1 MQVELQKKLGSV
13 QQNGSF
19 SGLHLHQAAAYFFLV
34 VHFCFSGPVLILVNG
49 YVQTEMAGSPETK
62 VILEA
67 LQAGRMSAK
76 ERQTAVERSI
86 REEARRL
93 RTGGMAGAQGVNIN
107 SWPAYLTFH
116 KSC

>member
-1 MQVELQKKLGSV
+1 MEITV
-13 QQNGSF
+13 
-19 SGLHLHQAAAYFFLV
+19 
-34 VHFCFSGPVLILVNG
+34 C
-49 YVQTEMAGSPETK
+49 VQTEMAGSPETS

-93 RTGGMAGAQGVNIN
+93 RTGGIAGALQYQLQV
-107 SWPAYLTFH
+107 S
-116 KSC
+116 